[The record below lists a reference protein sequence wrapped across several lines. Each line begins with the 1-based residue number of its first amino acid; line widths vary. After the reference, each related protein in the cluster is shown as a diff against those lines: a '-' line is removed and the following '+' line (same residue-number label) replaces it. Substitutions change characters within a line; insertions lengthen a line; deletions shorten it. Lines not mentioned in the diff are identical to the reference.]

1 MREQGGILHST
12 IWVTRMPHQPFKGKV
27 PTDRLYCPEHDMWV
41 QENGGEILVGATSF
55 GLFLAGEIIA
65 FTAKP
70 NGAEIDR
77 NRGMGTIE
85 CRKTVLAVHAPVSF
99 RLISGNE
106 AAEERPAL
114 INSNPYGAGW
124 MARGLPLA
132 WSLEKAQLV
141 DASDYRRHI
150 LAIEPEACFD
160 D

>member
-1 MREQGGILHST
+1 
-12 IWVTRMPHQPFKGKV
+12 MPLPFKGNV

-41 QENGGEILVGATSF
+41 QGGDGEIRVGATSF
-55 GLFLAGEIIA
+55 GLFLAGEVIA

-70 NGAEIDR
+70 NGAEVIKT
-77 NRGMGTIE
+77 RGMGTIE

-99 RLISGNE
+99 RLTAGNE

-114 INSNPYGAGW
+114 INADPYGAGW
-124 MARGLPLA
+124 MARGMPLS
-132 WSLEKAQLV
+132 WEIEKDSLC
-141 DASDYRRHI
+141 DASAYRQHI